1 LVLEIGGERARRAL
15 TWMVVAVLG
24 LLAAGIVYLRPSFSA
39 SAARS
44 VSKTGVSVGPPFFF
58 NVSFGDAE
66 HGVVQVFRQVNP
78 PNRPPPIYLT
88 ADGGRTWKPLANPR
102 NDIFAV
108 TFVGRQRMLAEEFG
122 RGPPRL
128 LVSDNGGRT
137 WQSLANDPRQFII
150 GQSWPV
156 FLGSDGWWL
165 DWQAFSGTGARL
177 TGPVGLWHTSDGGR
191 TWQRLAASGI
201 PPFGYV
207 DRVRFEDQR
216 HGLLAMI
223 SAGDQGRAMIVA
235 TSDGG
240 ATWEPSTT
248 FDTPLAETRPLGIVL
263 LQHETRLLAWVAV
276 SPSTGPGPI
285 AGEQSGVRTFV
296 SVSDDG
302 GGTWGP
308 FRPGPVPT
316 PASTAGAIVDSEG
329 RLVVLDGHRLWI
341 SADGGATWLARV
353 TVMPEGLIPVFI
365 AAAVPGSMYALAVQS
380 SEVSRLGNAP
390 ASLLRSADGGIHWTD
405 VRLPRA

>member
-1 LVLEIGGERARRAL
+1 MLEIGGERARRAL

-24 LLAAGIVYLRPSFSA
+24 LLAAGIVYLHPTFSA

-44 VSKTGVSVGPPFFF
+44 VPKTGASVGPPFFF

-66 HGVVQVFRQVNP
+66 HGVVQVFRQVNA

-88 ADGGRTWKPLANPR
+88 ADGGRTWKPLPNPR

-108 TFVGRQRMLAEEFG
+108 TFVGGQRMLAEEFG
-122 RGPPRL
+122 RGQPRL

-137 WQSLANDPRQFII
+137 WQSLANDPRQSII

-165 DWQAFSGTGARL
+165 DWQAFSGSGARL

-201 PPFGYV
+201 PQVAYV
-207 DRVRFEDQR
+207 NRVRFVDQR

-248 FDTPLAETRPLGIVL
+248 FDTPLPETRPLGIL
-263 LQHETRLLAWVAV
+263 LLEHATRLLAWVAV
-276 SPSTGPGPI
+276 SPSTVPGPVP
-285 AGEQSGVRTFV
+285 GEQSGVRTFV

-353 TVMPEGLIPVFI
+353 TVLPEGLIPVFI
-365 AAAVPGSMYALAVQS
+365 AAAVPGSMYALAVRS
-380 SEVSRLGNAP
+380 SDVSRFGNAP
-390 ASLLRSADGGIHWTD
+390 ASLLRSADGGIHWSD
-405 VRLPRA
+405 VRLSRA

>member
-1 LVLEIGGERARRAL
+1 MLEIGGERARRAL

-24 LLAAGIVYLRPSFSA
+24 LLAAGIVYLHPSFSA

-44 VSKTGVSVGPPFFF
+44 MSKTGVSVGPPFFF